1 MPQKFPG
8 MTTVVTLFTCMV
20 ALAVA
25 RLASAAEPVSA
36 TLTIR
41 TDQPG
46 AVIDPNLYGQFM
58 EHLGRNVYEGIWV
71 GENSTI
77 PNTRGFRNDT
87 LAALKKLEVPVLR
100 WPGGCFADEYHWRD
114 GIGPRDK
121 RPHRVNTFW
130 GGVIEPNEFGT
141 HEFFEL
147 AEMLGS
153 KTYLAV
159 NVGSGTVQEM
169 SDWIEYITSPSEST
183 LAKERRANGRDK
195 PWKLDYVGVGNEPW
209 GCGGD
214 MRPEYYADEYRKFA
228 LNIKTPRDNRPVEVA
243 SGPYGD
249 GYEWTEVLMK
259 NAVRHMGAYSLHYY
273 TLPSGSFEKPNKGP
287 ALTFTEADWIITL
300 KHTLDIDEM
309 IRKHVAIMD
318 QHDPDKRVA
327 LYVDE
332 WGTWYDVEPGTNP
345 GFLFQQNTMRDAVV
359 AGLNL
364 NVFHKHA
371 TRVRMTNIAQ
381 MINVLQAMILTD
393 KEKMLLTPTYHV
405 FEMYKP
411 FKGATALA
419 TELTTPDY
427 RLGEVAIPAVSV
439 SAARRKDGTQVLAL
453 VNADPN
459 KAARVTVKYPG
470 AAPKSFAARVLTTA
484 AMNAH
489 NTFDKPNAVQPAAFN
504 GAKKRGDSWVFELS
518 AKSVVVATSN

>member
-1 MPQKFPG
+1 MPKKI
-8 MTTVVTLFTCMV
+8 LW
-20 ALAVA
+20 ALA
-25 RLASAAEPVSA
+25 AAGAVLVSVSHAATRPAEA
-36 TLTIR
+36 TLTVHADR
-41 TDQPG
+41 PG
-46 AVIDPNLYGQFM
+46 PTIDANIYGQFM

-71 GENSTI
+71 GEKSSI

-87 LAALKKLEVPVLR
+87 LAALKKLKVPVLR

-147 AEMLGS
+147 AEMLGA

-159 NVGSGTVQEM
+159 NVGSGTVQET
-169 SDWIEYITSPSEST
+169 SDWVEYITSPSEST

-214 MRPEYYADEYRKFA
+214 MRAEYYADEYRKYA
-228 LNIKTPRDNRPVEVA
+228 LNIKAPADNRPIEVA

-273 TLPSGSFEKPNKGP
+273 TLPSGSFDKPSKGP
-287 ALTFTEADWIITL
+287 ALSFNENDWITTFKYTL
-300 KHTLDIDEM
+300 AIDEM
-309 IRKHVAIMD
+309 ISKHSAIMD
-318 QHDPDKRVA
+318 KYDPAKKVG

-332 WGTWYDVEPGTNP
+332 WGAWYDVEPGTNP
-345 GFLFQQNTMRDAVV
+345 GFLFQQNTLRDAVL

-371 TRVRMTNIAQ
+371 ERVKMTNIAQ

-393 KEKMLLTPTYHV
+393 KEKLLLTPTYHV
-405 FEMYKP
+405 FEMYQP
-411 FKGATALA
+411 FQNATFLA
-419 TELTTPDY
+419 SELVTPEY
-427 RLGEVAIPAVSV
+427 RLGEVGIPMVSV
-439 SAARRKDGTQVLAL
+439 SAARAADGSVVVAL

-459 KAARVTVKYPG
+459 KPANVVAKFAG
-470 AAPKSFAARVLTTA
+470 ASPKKATGRLLTAP
-484 AMNAH
+484 AMNTH
-489 NTFDKPNAVQPAAFN
+489 NTFDKPTTVQPTAFS
-504 GAKKRGDSWVFELS
+504 GARRKGDGWSFELP
-518 AKSVVVATSN
+518 AKSVVVVTLQ

>member
-1 MPQKFPG
+1 MSKNFLRAFAAACAG
-8 MTTVVTLFTCMV
+8 LLSTFTSMAASPPKPVDV
-20 ALAVA
+20 A
-25 RLASAAEPVSA
+25 
-36 TLTIR
+36 LTIR
-41 TDQPG
+41 ADQPG
-46 AVIDPNLYGQFM
+46 AIIDANIYGQFM

-87 LAALKKLEVPVLR
+87 LAALKKLQVPVLR

-114 GIGPRDK
+114 GIGERAK
-121 RPHRVNTFW
+121 RPHRVNTHW

-147 AEMLGS
+147 AEMLGA

-214 MRPEYYADEYRKFA
+214 MSPQYYADEYKKYA
-228 LNIKTPRDNRPVEVA
+228 LNIKTPRDNRPIEVA

-259 NAVRHMGAYSLHYY
+259 NAVKQMGAYSLHYY
-273 TLPSGSFEKPNKGP
+273 TLPSGSFDTPKKGP
-287 ALTFTEADWIITL
+287 ALNFTEADWIITL
-300 KHTLDIDEM
+300 KHTLSIDEM

-318 QHDPDKRVA
+318 KHDPAKKVG

-332 WGTWYDVEPGTNP
+332 WGSWYDVEPGTNP
-345 GFLFQQNTMRDAVV
+345 GFLFQQNTLRDAVL

-364 NVFHKHA
+364 NVFHAHA
-371 TRVRMTNIAQ
+371 ERVRMTNIAQ

-405 FEMYKP
+405 FEMYRP
-411 FKGATALA
+411 FQNSTSLA
-419 TELTTPDY
+419 SEISAPEY
-427 RLGEVAIPAVSV
+427 KLGDVAIPSVSV
-439 SAARRKDGTQVLAL
+439 SAARAANGSLVIAL
-453 VNADPN
+453 VNTDPN
-459 KAARVTVKYPG
+459 KGATVKTKIAG
-470 AAPKSFAARVLTTA
+470 AAPKKVSGRVLTSA
-484 AMNAH
+484 AMNTH
-489 NTFDKPNAVQPAAFN
+489 NTFDKPNALQPAVFN
-504 GAKKRGDSWVFELS
+504 GAKRKGDEWSIELP
-518 AKSVVVATSN
+518 AKSVVVVTLD

>member
-1 MPQKFPG
+1 MIKRIAAATAAW
-8 MTTVVTLFTCMV
+8 ML
-20 ALAVA
+20 ALAGTAMAADPV
-25 RLASAAEPVSA
+25 AAE
-36 TLTIR
+36 LTIPAD
-41 TDQPG
+41 TPG
-46 AVIDPNLYGQFM
+46 AKIDANIYGQFM

-87 LAALKKLEVPVLR
+87 LAALKKLNVPVLR

-114 GIGPRDK
+114 GIGARDK

-147 AEMLGS
+147 AEMLGA

-159 NVGSGTVQEM
+159 NVGSGTVDEM
-169 SDWIEYITSPSEST
+169 SQWIEYITSPSQST
-183 LAKERRANGRDK
+183 LANERRKNGRDQ

-214 MRPEYYADEYRKFA
+214 MRPEYYADEYKKYA
-228 LNIKTPRDNRPVEVA
+228 LNIKTPRDNRPIEVA

-249 GYEWTEVLMK
+249 DYNWTEVVMK
-259 NAVRHMGAYSLHYY
+259 NAVKQMGAYSLHYY
-273 TLPSGSFEKPNKGP
+273 TLPSGSFETKSKGP
-287 ALTFTEADWIITL
+287 ALSFNEADWIITL
-300 KHTLDIDEM
+300 KHTLRVDEY
-309 IRKHVAIMD
+309 IKKHSAIMD
-318 QHDPDKRVA
+318 KHDPEKKVG

-332 WGTWYDVEPGTNP
+332 WGAWYDVEPGTNP
-345 GFLFQQNTMRDAVV
+345 GFLFQQNTLRDAVL

-364 NVFHKHA
+364 NVFHAHA
-371 TRVRMTNIAQ
+371 DRVRMTNIAQ

-411 FKGATALA
+411 FQNATLLPA
-419 TELTTPDY
+419 ELTTPEYKVGD
-427 RLGEVAIPAVSV
+427 VSIPAVSA
-439 SAARRKDGTQVLAL
+439 SAARAADGAVVLAL
-453 VNADPN
+453 VNTDPN
-459 KAARVTVKYPG
+459 KPARVTVRLAGG
-470 AAPKSFAARVLTTA
+470 AKSKISARVLTNA

-489 NTFDKPNAVQPAAFN
+489 NTFAAPNAVQPAPFS
-504 GAKKRGDSWVFELS
+504 GGKRKGDGWVFDLP
-518 AKSVVVATSN
+518 AKSVVVATLN